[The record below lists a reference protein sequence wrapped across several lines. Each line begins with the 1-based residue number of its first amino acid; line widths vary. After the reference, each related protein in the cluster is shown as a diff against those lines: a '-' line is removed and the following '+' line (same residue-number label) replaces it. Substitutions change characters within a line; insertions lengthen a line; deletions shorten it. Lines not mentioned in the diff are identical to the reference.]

1 MAKTNGIKSK
11 ETPDYQKTRNSL
23 DAAIKD
29 QSAYGVS
36 QGVTSTYIIPFA
48 VALNVSPLMTTLVSF
63 LPDLVG
69 STLQLMVNS
78 LMSIFQSRK
87 KMLVVFALLE
97 ALTWLPLIIAPYIG
111 SKILLILIA
120 LILNSILQNMIDPL
134 WSSLMTDI
142 VDEHQRGR
150 YFGKRMKAL
159 GMVTFISTAA
169 AALILGFSANVNI
182 FIGFSILFATAFI
195 TRLISTYYLTR
206 IKDVSYRRSPKED
219 FSILSFSRK
228 LNKTNF
234 GRLVMTMMMFN
245 FAIAFVGPFY
255 IIYMQGTLHFSY
267 FSIMMIVLAQVLA
280 SFITMDFWGKTVDKH
295 GSKKVLTI
303 TGFLIA
309 LGPLAWIFTKEFA
322 YLLIIE
328 FMAGVFMAGFKL
340 AAANFVFDS
349 TRPQVRLKCL
359 SYYNF
364 FTSIMLFAGALAG
377 SAIYS
382 FMPALIQ
389 NPVYVLLGI
398 SAALKLAFAFI
409 AFPHLKEERLLEI
422 EIKRPSSKYSLTVIP
437 VHGVVYDVL
446 GHYRTPIALAES
458 QPAAAPSPYE
468 MHQDEKDKLTKRF
481 VDRVVNNYDKKFKD
495 Y

>member
-1 MAKTNGIKSK
+1 MARNRS
-11 ETPDYQKTRNSL
+11 EDTPEYQKTKNSL

-48 VALNVSPLMTTLVSF
+48 VALNVSPLLTTLVSF

-69 STLQLMVNS
+69 STLQLMVNTFIN
-78 LMSIFQSRK
+78 IFKSRK
-87 KMLVVFALLE
+87 KMLVLFAFLE
-97 ALTWLPLIIAPYIG
+97 ALTWLPLIIAPYLG
-111 SKILLILIA
+111 GDKILLILLA

-159 GMVTFISTAA
+159 GLVTFFSTAVA
-169 AALILGFSANVNI
+169 AGVLSFFANINI
-182 FIGFSILFATAFI
+182 FIGFSILFATAFF
-195 TRLISTYYLTR
+195 TRLISTYYLMK
-206 IKDVSYRRSPKED
+206 IKDVSYTHSAKED
-219 FSILSFSRK
+219 FSLRTFARK
-228 LNKTNF
+228 MNKTNF
-234 GRLVMTMMMFN
+234 GRLVMTIMMFN

-255 IIYMQGTLHFSY
+255 IIYMQNTLHFSY

-280 SFITMDFWGKTVDKH
+280 SFATMDFWGKTVDKY
-295 GSKKVLTI
+295 GSRKILTL
-303 TGFLIA
+303 TGFAIA
-309 LGPLAWIFTKEFA
+309 LGPLAWIFTKDFI
-322 YLLIIE
+322 YLFIIE
-328 FMAGVFMAGFKL
+328 LIAGAFMAGFKL

-364 FTSIMLFAGALAG
+364 FTSIMLFAGAFIG
-377 SAIYS
+377 SIIYS
-382 FMPALIQ
+382 IIPTSVIA
-389 NPVYVLLGI
+389 NPIYVLLII
-398 SAALKLAFAFI
+398 SAVLKLAFAFM

-422 EIKRPSSKYSLTVIP
+422 DIKRSSSKHSLTIIP
-437 VHGVVYDVL
+437 VHGVMYDVL
-446 GHYRTPIALAES
+446 GQYRTPIAIGEAK
-458 QPAAAPSPYE
+458 PAASSSPFDL
-468 MHQDEKDKLTKRF
+468 HKDEKDKLTKRF
-481 VDRVVNNYDKKFKD
+481 VNQVVNNYDKKFKD